1 MSLLGVLCD
10 VRIQRCIYRKVIF
23 ILAMW
28 RRGARISILLVA
40 LKKIPSSSLSLQQH
54 QLWVLLL
61 AGSLCHSHR
70 GTQTRHLQDAEM
82 VWGVYGGGKHDLTAW
97 AADRSA
103 CCTALLDGITPGVLL
118 AHGLSADTK
127 MWGGLPCVSAV
138 MAGSNLEVLAGAP
151 YLSHSR
157 AEL

>member
-1 MSLLGVLCD
+1 MGVLCD

-82 VWGVYGGGKHDLTAW
+82 VWGVYGGGKHGLTAW

-118 AHGLSADTK
+118 AQ
-127 MWGGLPCVSAV
+127 
-138 MAGSNLEVLAGAP
+138 
-151 YLSHSR
+151 R
-157 AEL
+157 AQC